1 MNSLDGNQDKV
12 SPNKA
17 LKSILQPELK
27 QETEQTDRQIDRG
40 QGRRRRRKNEDKTT
54 LGATAN
60 RLKTKFI
67 FCGMLREGRGAGMDG

>member
-17 LKSILQPELK
+17 LKSILQHELK
-27 QETEQTDRQIDRG
+27 QETEQNGQTNRQGQERSRKKEEGGRG
-40 QGRRRRRKNEDKTT
+40 KNEDKTP
-54 LGATAN
+54 LEATAN

-67 FCGMLREGRGAGMDG
+67 F

>member
-17 LKSILQPELK
+17 LKSILQHELK
-27 QETEQTDRQIDRG
+27 QETEQNGQTNRQAPGPSRKRKG
-40 QGRRRRRKNEDKTT
+40 ERRKKREDKTP
-54 LGATAN
+54 LEATAN

-67 FCGMLREGRGAGMDG
+67 F